1 MKKTITTIAMA
12 MVFTFGA
19 TFANAGILV
28 GDRTAPQTTCSEKDG
43 ILVGDRGGILVGDRT
58 GILVGDIV
66 SYVVGI
72 LVGDLSSTSTPCTQ
86 QKDGILVG
94 D

>member
-28 GDRTAPQTTCSEKDG
+28 GDRSATPTTCSEKDG
-43 ILVGDRGGILVGDRT
+43 ILVGDRGGILVGDRSAAGILVGDFVSFIT
-58 GILVGDIV
+58 GILVGDRTPAQC
-66 SYVVGI
+66 
-72 LVGDLSSTSTPCTQ
+72 SSD
-86 QKDGILVG
+86 KDGILVG

>member
-28 GDRTAPQTTCSEKDG
+28 GDRGTTQTTCTTSEKDG
-43 ILVGDRGGILVGDRT
+43 ILVGDRSAIGILVGDIIGFIDGILVGDRT
-58 GILVGDIV
+58 APAQC
-66 SYVVGI
+66 
-72 LVGDLSSTSTPCTQ
+72 SSDR
-86 QKDGILVG
+86 DGILVG